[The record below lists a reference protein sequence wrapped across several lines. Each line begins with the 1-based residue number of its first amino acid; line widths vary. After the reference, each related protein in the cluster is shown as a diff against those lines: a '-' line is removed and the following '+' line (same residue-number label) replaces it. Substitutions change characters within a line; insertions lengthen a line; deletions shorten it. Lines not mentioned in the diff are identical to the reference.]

1 MLKIKPDLNQQ
12 DFKIADPHFV
22 PINLNNFHSLEAMD
36 RVSET

>member
-12 DFKIADPHFV
+12 YFKIADLYFV
-22 PINLNNFHSLEAMD
+22 PINLNNFHPLEVMD